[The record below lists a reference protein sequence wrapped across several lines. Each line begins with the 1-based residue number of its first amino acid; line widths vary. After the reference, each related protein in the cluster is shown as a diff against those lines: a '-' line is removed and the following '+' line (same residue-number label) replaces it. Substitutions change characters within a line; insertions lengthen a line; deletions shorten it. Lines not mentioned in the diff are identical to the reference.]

1 MIELQNSVL
10 SVGRQC
16 ELLGLNRSTLYYT
29 PAQEDALN
37 LELMRLIDAQ
47 FLKTPFYGYRKMTI
61 FLREQG
67 FEVNP
72 KRIQRLMHTVMGI

>member
-10 SVGRQC
+10 SVRRQC
-16 ELLGLNRSTLYYT
+16 ELLGLNRTTLYYT

-47 FLKTPFYGYRKMTI
+47 YLENAVLWIPADDD
-61 FLREQG
+61 L
-67 FEVNP
+67 P
-72 KRIQRLMHTVMGI
+72 A